1 MNWRDWKQYLFP
13 KEGELDRVF
22 RQELWAVSMTGLRA
36 IAAVGVGASL
46 LIRLVGILWVPEL
59 IRTSPI

>member
-13 KEGELDRVF
+13 KEEELDRVF

-59 IRTSPI
+59 IRSSPI